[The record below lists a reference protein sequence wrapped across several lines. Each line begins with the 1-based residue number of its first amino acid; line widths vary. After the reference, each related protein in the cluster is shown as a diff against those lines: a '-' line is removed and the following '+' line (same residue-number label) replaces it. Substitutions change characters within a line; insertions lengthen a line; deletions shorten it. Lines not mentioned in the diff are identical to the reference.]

1 MIKEKEKRSQEERH
15 KAKRNERHQKRQ
27 QQEISQADLFAKVM
41 FNFFKIQKN
50 YLKLKNIQIYNF
62 ILFFLNNKFNKK
74 LFLQNINE
82 DLSVKNNLSNKMI
95 ERSYKEDEIS
105 MWSCRY

>member
-41 FNFFKIQKN
+41 FNF
-50 YLKLKNIQIYNF
+50 
-62 ILFFLNNKFNKK
+62 
-74 LFLQNINE
+74 
-82 DLSVKNNLSNKMI
+82 
-95 ERSYKEDEIS
+95 
-105 MWSCRY
+105 